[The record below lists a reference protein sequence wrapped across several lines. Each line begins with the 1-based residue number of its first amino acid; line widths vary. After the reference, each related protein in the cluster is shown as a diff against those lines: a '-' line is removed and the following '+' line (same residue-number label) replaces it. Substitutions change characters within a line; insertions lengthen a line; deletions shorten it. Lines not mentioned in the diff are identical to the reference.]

1 MTNATRHTLRGF
13 ADTLVRLG
21 IATDEQAAA
30 GLAEAAGIGMDLDEE
45 FEDTDELTFLVG
57 ECGLGFQMPE
67 KVSGDLE
74 DGYEELLIDAA
85 ACSGGSVVVEDV
97 ELVTDEDGDEYL
109 HFRRNG
115 RSIWHPTE
123 HLSDSTRYMDW
134 NAAFD
139 AIGDLVP
146 GNDDPRG
153 FYQLDEESYDA
164 WWLLLTPDQA
174 EGLKEFGLP
183 VPVQL
188 GNWVRDGMPA
198 AEPETLAWYVEDDRL
213 HASEESRR
221 CLDEWLASMDA
232 ALERWRTAHLPDGF
246 PLDHSLDS
254 LSELERLVLDRFD
267 GPDSLEAAA
276 ADGFFEGAVRY
287 VGETALRLWPCRWTY
302 QHSDDDSSVFTNEP
316 MIRSNAPNGFAGEF
330 SPDYVLRTLVRSR
343 TSDDMRERMEWVGEA
358 VDSYRKALRA
368 RTHARSPRPHSKV

>member
-1 MTNATRHTLRGF
+1 M

-45 FEDTDELTFLVG
+45 FEDTDELTFLLG
-57 ECGLGFQMPE
+57 ECGLGFQTPE

-74 DGYEELLIDAA
+74 EGYEELLLDAA
-85 ACSGGSVVVEDV
+85 ACSGGSVVVDDV
-97 ELVTDEDGDEYL
+97 QLVTDEDGDEYL

-115 RSIWHPTE
+115 RSIWHPAE

-134 NAAFD
+134 NTAFD

-183 VPVQL
+183 LPVQL
-188 GNWVRDGMPA
+188 GNRMRDLIPA
-198 AEPETLAWYVEDDRL
+198 EEPETPAWYVEDDRL

-221 CLDEWLASMDA
+221 RLDDWLASMDA
-232 ALERWRTAHLPDGF
+232 ALDRWRTAHLPDGF
-246 PLDHSLDS
+246 PFDYSLES
-254 LSELERLVLDRFD
+254 LSQLERLVLDRFD
-267 GPDSLEAAA
+267 GPASLEAAA
-276 ADGFFEGAVRY
+276 ADEFFEGAVRY
-287 VGETALRLWPCRWTY
+287 VGESALRLWPCRWTY
-302 QHSDDDSSVFTNEP
+302 RHSDDTSSVFTNEP
-316 MIRSNAPNGFAGEF
+316 MIRSNAPAGFAGEF

-343 TSDDMRERMEWVGEA
+343 TSDAVREPMERVGEA
-358 VDSYRKALRA
+358 VARYRKTLHA
-368 RTHARSPRPHSKV
+368 RTASKGLS

>member
-1 MTNATRHTLRGF
+1 MNDATQWTIRGF
-13 ADTLVRLG
+13 AETLIRLG
-21 IATDEQAAA
+21 IATEEQAAA
-30 GLAEAAGIGMDLDEE
+30 GLAEAAGIGMDLDED

-57 ECGLGFQMPE
+57 ECGIGFQMPE
-67 KVSGDLE
+67 KVSGYLE
-74 DGYEELLIDAA
+74 DGYEELLLDAA
-85 ACSGGSVVVEDV
+85 ACSGGSVVVDDV
-97 ELVTDEDGDEYL
+97 ELVKGEDGDEYL

-146 GNDDPRG
+146 GNGDPRA
-153 FYQLDEESYDA
+153 FCQLDEESYDA

-183 VPVQL
+183 MPVEL
-188 GNWVRDGMPA
+188 GNWVRDGKPA
-198 AEPETLAWYVEDDRL
+198 AEPETLAWYMEDDRL

-221 CLDEWLASMDA
+221 CLDEWLAPMDA
-232 ALERWRTAHLPDGF
+232 ELGRWRTAHLPDDF
-246 PLDHSLDS
+246 PFDYSLDS
-254 LSELERLVLDRFD
+254 LSALERLVLDRFD
-267 GPDSLEAAA
+267 GPASLEAAA
-276 ADGFFEGAVRY
+276 GDEFFAGAVRY
-287 VGETALRLWPCRWTY
+287 VGEVALRLWPCRWTY
-302 QHSDDDSSVFTNEP
+302 QYSDDDSSVFTNEP
-316 MIRSNAPNGFAGEF
+316 MICSNAPTGFAGEF

-343 TSDDMRERMEWVGEA
+343 TPHGIRDRMNDVGEA

-368 RTHARSPRPHSKV
+368 RAHGR